1 MLIYVMYLSRSLVLP
16 QKPPAPGVEHA
27 RINKHAGRRGQRDL
41 GAAGQ
46 ECHVPRKQK
55 KREKR
60 RDGGRDRMEEV
71 MSRHDEQIAQEEM
84 NNASGEERRS
94 ALSRSNTKTPD

>member
-1 MLIYVMYLSRSLVLP
+1 MEPPPSIILP
-16 QKPPAPGVEHA
+16 QKPPAPGVAHA
-27 RINKHAGRRGQRDL
+27 RINKHARRRGQRDL

-46 ECHVPRKQK
+46 VCHIPRKQK
-55 KREKR
+55 NREKR
-60 RDGGRDRMEEV
+60 RDGGRDGMEEV
-71 MSRHDEQIAQEEM
+71 VSRQDEQIAQEEM

>member
-1 MLIYVMYLSRSLVLP
+1 MLIYVMEPSRSIVLP

-41 GAAGQ
+41 GAVGQ
-46 ECHVPRKQK
+46 VRHIQRKQK
-55 KREKR
+55 NREKR
-60 RDGGRDRMEEV
+60 REGERDRMEEV
-71 MSRHDEQIAQEEM
+71 MSRQDEQIAQEEM
-84 NNASGEERRS
+84 NNASGEEKRS